1 MQLGGQPVLIL
12 REGTERTKGKD
23 AQSNNIAAAITIA
36 EAIRTSL
43 GPKGMDKMLVDQF
56 GDIVITNDG
65 ATILKEIDVQHPAA
79 KMMVEVAKTQDSEV
93 GDGTTTAVI
102 LAGELLKRSQ
112 KLLEQKIHPT
122 IIAEGFRK
130 AADKSLE
137 ILDNISEKAT
147 IDNKDILKKVAM
159 TSMSSK

>member
-1 MQLGGQPVLIL
+1 
-12 REGTERTKGKD
+12 
-23 AQSNNIAAAITIA
+23 
-36 EAIRTSL
+36 
-43 GPKGMDKMLVDQF
+43 
-56 GDIVITNDG
+56 
-65 ATILKEIDVQHPAA
+65 
-79 KMMVEVAKTQDSEV
+79 DSEV

-137 ILDNISEKAT
+137 ILDYISEKAT
-147 IDNKDILKKVAM
+147 IDN
-159 TSMSSK
+159 